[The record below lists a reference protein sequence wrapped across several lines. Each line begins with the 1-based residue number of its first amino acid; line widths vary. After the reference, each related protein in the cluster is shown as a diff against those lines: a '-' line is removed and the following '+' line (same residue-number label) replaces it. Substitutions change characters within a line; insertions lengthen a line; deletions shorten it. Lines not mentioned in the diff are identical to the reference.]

1 MLRSIAIY
9 ICLLLSTYTIA
20 QQKVGLILSG
30 GGAAGLAHI
39 GVLKAIE
46 EKQIVIANIS
56 GTSMGALVGSM
67 YASGYTIEEIEK
79 NVLQSDFQNI
89 SNGGIQNHKTHYL
102 KTEDE
107 KPDFIRWNFN
117 PKYAF
122 EKNLPKYVVNS
133 NGLEKELSS
142 FLIGPELLIQQ
153 NFDSLPIP
161 FLCTASLI
169 QDKTYKIFNQGSLIQ
184 AVRASLSY
192 PFYFPAFSI
201 QDTVYFDGGLYNN
214 FPIQAS
220 ITNFS
225 NDFYIGSNVSY
236 NYNRPNED
244 DVIEQLKNMLVAKT
258 EYSLMN
264 KPGVIIIPE
273 TACGTF
279 DFSNPQEQIDSGYAA
294 AMRSFKNIEGDS
306 IAFQEQKIK
315 RAIFRKKSAE
325 ISEIPLPAEGRFL
338 RAKNKEGIKPK
349 DIPALLSEFHADPF
363 LERYYAYS
371 KDSSIVFEK
380 RFKEPFELQLG
391 GNISSKP
398 INTGFAQLKY
408 RNITKVPLIAHA
420 NIYFGKFYSSAQL
433 GLQFFFY
440 GPVRPYKL
448 SVDYTLSQW
457 DYFKSKATFFQESK
471 PPFVI
476 LSEDFIS
483 TSLAR
488 SFGKSGKLEVGVK
501 AGKRRAQYYLAD
513 EFGAS
518 DTSDN
523 SKWQGLIPN
532 LGVDINTLDNSIYPS
547 KGSQF
552 KVFAEYLI
560 GSETYDP
567 GNTSV
572 TQNSILTHV
581 NWYRI
586 NVQAKKYYKI
596 NEGFL
601 GLGCILTLSSKYEF
615 SNFRATQLFSYKFQP
630 VQEML
635 SFYSDDFQALRYVS
649 PVISVGIQPSV
660 NWQVRNDFYYFQN
673 IIPIQKGI
681 AQSNLLGPTFP
692 NGQPVN
698 SLTVLYKTP
707 FGRATISLNYF
718 SGLPQPFSVLF
729 NFGDIIFNK
738 LFIN

>member
-1 MLRSIAIY
+1 MLRTFVFY
-9 ICLLLSTYTIA
+9 ICLFISVFAIG
-20 QQKVGLILSG
+20 QQKIGLVLSG

-46 EKQIVIANIS
+46 EKQIVISNIS

-67 YASGYTIEEIEK
+67 YASGYTLEEIEK
-79 NVLQSDFQNI
+79 NVLNSDFQNI
-89 SNGGIQNHKTHYL
+89 TNGGISNHSTHYL
-102 KTEDE
+102 KLEED

-133 NGLEKELSS
+133 NGLERELSS
-142 FLIGPELLIQQ
+142 FLIGPEILIQE

-169 QDKTYKIFNQGSLIQ
+169 QDKTYKIFNRGSLIQ

-214 FPIQAS
+214 FPVQAS
-220 ITNFS
+220 ISYFA

-258 EYSLMN
+258 EYSLLD
-264 KPGVIIIPE
+264 KPGVIVIPE

-294 AMRSFKNIEGDS
+294 AMRSFQNIEGDS
-306 IAFQEQKIK
+306 IAFQLQKLK
-315 RAIFRKKSAE
+315 RKQFRDKSTE
-325 ISEIPLPAEGRFL
+325 IIEKPLPVVGRFL
-338 RAKNKEGIKPK
+338 RSKKKEVIKPQEV
-349 DIPALLSEFHADPF
+349 PTMLTEFHADPF
-363 LERYYAYS
+363 LDRYYAYTS
-371 KDSSIVFEK
+371 NDTIIFEK
-380 RFKEPFELQLG
+380 RYKDPFELQLG

-398 INTGFAQLKY
+398 INTGFGQIKY

-420 NIYFGKFYSSAQL
+420 NVYYGKFYSSAQA

-440 GPVRPYKL
+440 GPKRAYKL
-448 SVDYTLSQW
+448 KVDYTISQW

-476 LSEDFIS
+476 LSEDFLS
-483 TSLAR
+483 LSLAR
-488 SFGKSGKLEVGVK
+488 NFGKSGMLEAGIK
-501 AGKRRAQYYLAD
+501 AGKRSARYYLD
-513 EFGAS
+513 DNFGAS
-518 DTSDN
+518 DTSDVTR
-523 SKWQGLIPN
+523 WQGLIPH
-532 LGVDINTLDNSIYPS
+532 LVLDFNTLDNAIYPS

-560 GSETYDP
+560 GSENYSP
-567 GNTSV
+567 GNTSIS
-572 TQNSILTHV
+572 QNSIEKHV

-586 NVQAKKYYKI
+586 NVQTKKFYKI
-596 NEGFL
+596 NNGFL
-601 GLGCILTLSSKYEF
+601 GLGGILTLSSKYEF

-649 PVISVGIQPSV
+649 PVISVGLQPSA

-692 NGQPVN
+692 TGQPVN

-707 FGRATISLNYF
+707 FGRATVSLNYF
-718 SGLPQPFSVLF
+718 SGLPQPFSILF
-729 NFGDIIFNK
+729 NFGDILFNK
-738 LFIN
+738 YFIN